1 MDAGHRE
8 ACRGPSVAGKD
19 AIRVLAEAAVFGL
32 PIKRMLL
39 SRDQHELDMLD
50 AIRLECTTVV
60 DELMTNLARKIVEE
74 QARAQNRG
82 KS

>member
-1 MDAGHRE
+1 
-8 ACRGPSVAGKD
+8 
-19 AIRVLAEAAVFGL
+19 
-32 PIKRMLL
+32 
-39 SRDQHELDMLD
+39 MLD